1 MIHMIS
7 IFYYTIH
14 KHLRY
19 KTFYAQY
26 NRYYMIHIR
35 YYMIHIAYHAIA
47 TSVLICIANY
57 AYMYSTYRNGKK
69 EQEIQFYYSGTA
81 KAEE

>member
-19 KTFYAQY
+19 KTFYTQY
-26 NRYYMIHIR
+26 NR

-47 TSVLICIANY
+47 TSVLVCIANY

-81 KAEE
+81 KAEEE